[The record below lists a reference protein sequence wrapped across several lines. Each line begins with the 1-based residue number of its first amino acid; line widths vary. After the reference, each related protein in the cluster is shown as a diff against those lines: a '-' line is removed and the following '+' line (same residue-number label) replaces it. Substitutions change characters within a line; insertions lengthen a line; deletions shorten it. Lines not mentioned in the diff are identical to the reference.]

1 MGNFERGIPLSVG
14 FSLSAQIPLDTRLV
28 LQNMTELAALPEI
41 QRYVGMYVYLID
53 EDIQLRY
60 TSHGWEIN
68 HTGYTT
74 GHGAPTNDSGHA
86 GDMYIDVD
94 TADVYFRVVTN
105 PDTLESEWQFQLS
118 IKGDK
123 GDQGDKGATGTRGSK
138 WYSGDKIT
146 GESTTAATFP
156 TSGIAS
162 ALIGDH
168 YLHLNGNVYICTYPG
183 TPDAAE
189 WAYVTSI
196 KGPKGDK
203 GDKGSG
209 IVTGN
214 AIYGDINNP
223 DGQNFPMLEDD
234 GEEYHEGDLYLNDDT
249 GELYKA
255 LGGGPTI
262 DTVIWMKLGTL
273 ISTNNTNEY
282 SFDVILHAV
291 DWVQNEDGIW
301 TLTYDLNDILVSV
314 LSNVFA
320 SDITDVE
327 TVPSVNGT
335 IDEVLEI
342 FDKEILC
349 KEILY
354 TERLLTFHSNA
365 KPTIDVTYTLTI
377 ANAKHLSSAN
387 IQEIIDAI
395 TKKIENPIY
404 IEVVDDEEMII
415 MSSDRE
421 NTVFDYITMD
431 VDSEKEL
438 VTITGDLSLFDKIA
452 FNNDPDNEYMELLRR
467 KDSMKN
473 NLIIDGEGEMV
484 SILGNIDS
492 LNPDSVVFDEE
503 NELVSISRPGMRK
516 GGSES

>member
-1 MGNFERGIPLSVG
+1 ML
-14 FSLSAQIPLDTRLV
+14 
-28 LQNMTELAALPEI
+28 
-41 QRYVGMYVYLID
+41 
-53 EDIQLRY
+53 
-60 TSHGWEIN
+60 
-68 HTGYTT
+68 
-74 GHGAPTNDSGHA
+74 
-86 GDMYIDVD
+86 
-94 TADVYFRVVTN
+94 FR
-105 PDTLESEWQFQLS
+105 S
-118 IKGDK
+118 
-123 GDQGDKGATGTRGSK
+123 
-138 WYSGDKIT
+138 
-146 GESTTAATFP
+146 
-156 TSGIAS
+156 
-162 ALIGDH
+162 
-168 YLHLNGNVYICTYPG
+168 
-183 TPDAAE
+183 
-189 WAYVTSI
+189 
-196 KGPKGDK
+196 
-203 GDKGSG
+203 
-209 IVTGN
+209 
-214 AIYGDINNP
+214 
-223 DGQNFPMLEDD
+223 
-234 GEEYHEGDLYLNDDT
+234 EGDLYLNDDT

-262 DTVIWMKLGTL
+262 DTVVWMKLGTL
-273 ISTNNTNEY
+273 ITTNNTNEY
-282 SFDVILHAV
+282 SFDVILHVV

-335 IDEVLEI
+335 IDEALEI

-365 KPTIDVTYTLTI
+365 KPTIDITYTLTI

>member
-1 MGNFERGIPLSVG
+1 MGNFERGIPLSTG
-14 FSLSAQIPLDTRLV
+14 FSLSAQMPLDTRLV
-28 LQNMTELAALPEI
+28 LQNMAELAALPEI

-53 EDIQLRY
+53 EDVQLRY

-74 GHGAPTNDSGHA
+74 GHGAPSNSTGHA

-94 TADVYFRVVTN
+94 TCDIYFRVVTN
-105 PDTLESEWQFQLS
+105 PNTLASEWQFQLS

-123 GDQGDKGATGTRGSK
+123 GDKGDKGSTGTRGSK

-146 GESTTAATFP
+146 GESTVAASFP
-156 TSGIAS
+156 LSGIAS
-162 ALIGDH
+162 ALVGDH

-189 WAYVTSI
+189 WAFVTSI

-209 IVTGN
+209 IVTGS
-214 AIYGDINNP
+214 AIYGDIDNP
-223 DGQNFPMLEDD
+223 DGQSFPTLGDD
-234 GEEYHEGDLYLNDDT
+234 GEEYHGGDLYLNDDT

-255 LGGGPTI
+255 LSGGPTI
-262 DTVIWMKLGTL
+262 GSVVWMKLGTL
-273 ISTNNTNEY
+273 ITTNNANEY
-282 SFDVILHAV
+282 SFDTVLHAA
-291 DWVQNEDGIW
+291 DWVQNDAGIW
-301 TLTYDLNDILVSV
+301 TLTYDLNDVLVSV

-335 IDEVLEI
+335 VDEALEI

-349 KEILY
+349 KEIHY
-354 TERLLTFHSNA
+354 TDRLLTFHSNA
-365 KPTIDVTYTLTI
+365 KPTIDVKYTLTVI
-377 ANAKHLSSAN
+377 NVKHLSTAN

-395 TKKIENPIY
+395 TKKIENPISV
-404 IEVVDDEEMII
+404 EVVDKDEMIVL
-415 MSSDRE
+415 SSDRE
-421 NTVFDYITMD
+421 NSVFKYISMD
-431 VDSEKEL
+431 TNSEDEII
-438 VTITGDLSLFDKIA
+438 TITGDLSLFDKIS
-452 FNNDPDNEYMELLRR
+452 FTNDEDNEYMELVRQ
-467 KDSMKN
+467 KEATKN
-473 NLIIDGEGEMV
+473 NVVISEEEETV
-484 SILGNIDS
+484 SILGSVDDWNPENVVID
-492 LNPDSVVFDEE
+492 EA
-503 NELVSISRPGMRK
+503 NELVTISRPGATK